1 MSLKVKCTYCGKHF
15 NTDKVN
21 LKTRK
26 IGKGIEITYYECPK
40 CKTEFIVM
48 RTNPEIRFAQA
59 KLQKFIDRLKGK
71 PEGATPDDVFHVV
84 LLQRDFKEKLDAF
97 NGR

>member
-1 MSLKVKCTYCGKHF
+1 MSLKVKCTYCGKYF
-15 NTDKVN
+15 TTDKLN

-59 KLQKFIDRLKGK
+59 KLQKFINRLKSK
-71 PEGATPDDVFHVV
+71 PEGATPEDILHVA
-84 LLQRDFKEKLDAF
+84 LLQREYKLKLDAF